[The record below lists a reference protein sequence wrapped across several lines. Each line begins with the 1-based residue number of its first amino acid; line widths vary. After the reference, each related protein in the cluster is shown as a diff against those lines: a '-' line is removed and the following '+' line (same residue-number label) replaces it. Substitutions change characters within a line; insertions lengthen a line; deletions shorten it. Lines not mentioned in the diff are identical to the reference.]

1 MALERGTTSRLKI
14 GLAFGATAV
23 LFVASTLEAQLEMR
37 RIDEAATAITKNASP
52 SITTLAAAR
61 GTVRKLENAIE
72 AHDIGTA
79 KQLRSDL
86 ERSLQSYYGLPEFPD
101 ERAHVQR
108 IERGVGTLDERIDRL
123 ATNPSEKPGELLQ
136 VTNKLDD
143 ELERAIEVNA
153 AESASLADSIERRR
167 VRSSRMAW
175 ALDGLSLLLGATAMF
190 LALRGVLQ
198 YERLLGQLRTSAE
211 ARADELDQFAGRVA
225 HDIRGPLSTVRLAL
239 QWSTRAGQEKDE
251 RIVRGERSL
260 ERVLRMLEDLL
271 TFARAGAHPEP
282 GAHTDLADVLDSLAD
297 ELSMLSLEKE
307 VDLQVEHAAPVEVAC
322 SSGVLTSI
330 VGNLVRNAIKF
341 VEGRPRRVVIVRTH
355 DRGERMQIEVED
367 TGPGMSPELQRSCF
381 LPYVRGPRVSQPGFG
396 LGLATVKRLVEAH
409 GGAVS
414 VESELDRGST
424 FRVELPKGAVP
435 AR

>member
-1 MALERGTTSRLKI
+1 MALARGTTSRLRI

-37 RIDEAATAITKNASP
+37 RVDEDATAITKNASP

-61 GTVRKLENAIE
+61 GTLRKLENAID
-72 AHDIGTA
+72 ANDIATA
-79 KQLRSDL
+79 KRLRAEL
-86 ERSLQSYYGLPEFPD
+86 EKSLQSYYGLPEFPG
-101 ERAHVQR
+101 EREHVQR
-108 IERGVGTLDERIDRL
+108 IERGVGTLDERIDRFAASPAAEHRDL
-123 ATNPSEKPGELLQ
+123 MQA
-136 VTNKLDD
+136 TNKLDD
-143 ELERAIEVNA
+143 ELEQAIDVNA
-153 AESASLADSIERRR
+153 THSARLAESIERTR
-167 VRSSRMAW
+167 VRASRMAW
-175 ALDGLSLLLGATAMF
+175 TLDGLSLLLGATALL
-190 LALRGVLQ
+190 LALHGVLQ

-225 HDIRGPLSTVRLAL
+225 HDIRGPLSTVKLAL
-239 QWSTRAGQEKDE
+239 QQSTRAGQEKDE

-260 ERVLRMLEDLL
+260 ERVLRMLDDLL
-271 TFARAGAHPEP
+271 AFARAGAHPEP
-282 GAHTDLADVLDSLAD
+282 GAHTDLSEALDSLAD
-297 ELSMLSLEKE
+297 ELAALALEKD

-330 VGNLVRNAIKF
+330 VGNLVRNAMKF
-341 VEGRPRRVVIVRTH
+341 VEGRPKRVVTVRTI
-355 DRGERMQIEVED
+355 DRGERMRIEVED

-396 LGLATVKRLVEAH
+396 LGLATVKRLVESH
-409 GGAVS
+409 GGTVG
-414 VESELDRGST
+414 VESELDKGTT